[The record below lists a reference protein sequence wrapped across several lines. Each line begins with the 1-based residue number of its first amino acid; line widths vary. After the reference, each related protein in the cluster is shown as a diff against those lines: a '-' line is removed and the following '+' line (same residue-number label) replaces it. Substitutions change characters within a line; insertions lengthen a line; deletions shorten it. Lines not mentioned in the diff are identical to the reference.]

1 MMKRLQD
8 KTAVVT
14 GSAQGIGATFA
25 QALAAEGANVI
36 VTDLA
41 DTADCVAKIKDQGGK
56 ALGMTVDVTSNE
68 DLGNM
73 VAAAED
79 AFGPIEILVNN
90 AGIFATLNLRPFWEI
105 DEEEWDAVMRVNTRG
120 IFQAVKA
127 CLPSMKKGGRGKV
140 INISSGTFFYG
151 PPGFAHYVASKG
163 AVIGMTRSMGRELG
177 GQNITVNAIAP
188 GLTESEGVKANDD
201 FDKARGPTLA
211 GRSIQRDMVPADLI
225 GALLFL
231 SSPDSDFITGQTI
244 NVDGGKITW

>member
-1 MMKRLQD
+1 MARLKG

-14 GSAQGIGATFA
+14 GAAQGIGETFA
-25 QALAAEGANVI
+25 QALAAEGANVV

-41 DTADCVAKIKDQGGK
+41 DTNDCVNAITGQGGH
-56 ALGMTVDVTSNE
+56 ALGMTVDVTSND
-68 DLGNM
+68 DL
-73 VAAAED
+73 AAMIARAEETY
-79 AFGPIEILVNN
+79 GPVEILVNN
-90 AGIFATLNLRPFWEI
+90 AGIFANLKLRPFWEI
-105 DEEEWDAVMRVNTRG
+105 SDEEWDTVMRVNTRG

-127 CLPSMKKGGRGKV
+127 CLPSMQKGGRGKV

-188 GLTESEGVKANDD
+188 GLTESEGVKANTD

-211 GRSIQRDMVPADLI
+211 GRSIQRDMVPEDLI
-225 GALLFL
+225 GALIFL
-231 SSPDSDFITGQTI
+231 SSPESDFITGQTI